1 VEEFSSI
8 MFLIAAVED
17 KIKIHPEQFGR
28 DSAEVIG
35 LLTYMQQALTTVL
48 LCPRAGAQRANRN

>member
-1 VEEFSSI
+1 

-28 DSAEVIG
+28 DSAEVKG
-35 LLTYMQQALTTVL
+35 LLTFMQQTLTTVL
-48 LCPRAGAQRANRN
+48 FPRAGAQRANRN

>member
-1 VEEFSSI
+1 
-8 MFLIAAVED
+8 MFLIATVED

-35 LLTYMQQALTTVL
+35 LLTYMQQTLTTVL